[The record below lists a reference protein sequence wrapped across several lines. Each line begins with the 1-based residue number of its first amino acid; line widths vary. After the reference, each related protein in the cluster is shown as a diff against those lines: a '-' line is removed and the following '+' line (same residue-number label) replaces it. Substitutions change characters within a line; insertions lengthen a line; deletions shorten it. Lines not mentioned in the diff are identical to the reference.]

1 MFVRIVRS
9 AFSHAATAAADL
21 HALFDAL
28 TAFYQKQ
35 QLLSREEFY
44 QIAKRVRRP

>member
-1 MFVRIVRS
+1 MLASVDLS
-9 AFSHAATAAADL
+9 AFFA
-21 HALFDAL
+21 AL
-28 TAFYQKQ
+28 TDFYQKQ